1 MLTVPEPLPDD
12 PEAVVTA
19 LETAEIFGKQGDV
32 KEAVRWVRRAA
43 EIAGDEGND
52 LRALNLARAIA
63 DINISSSRAP
73 EPPPPP
79 PPRLPGDGATSDDP
93 DADAETRVVDSQQ
106 VLAEFQKQTAASTQ
120 GNGAAPTAAAVAE
133 AADLTKDAM
142 PEGETV
148 THVMKEADAAELAKA
163 AEEATPSKR
172 SIGSMAELLARK
184 EAEVSSAR
192 AAAEAV
198 PPPEGAWDDPPPPP
212 PPAAQAS
219 VLPQAV
225 QASTP
230 PVERR
235 SARPVGERISTPL
248 IPSQPYTERPPVQA
262 PIHQAVRASV
272 VATAEPG
279 VYVLRVLA
287 AGQAPAPTA
296 QEVFVVVADPT
307 LNPFGHR

>member
-52 LRALNLARAIA
+52 LRALNLARAVA
-63 DINISSSRAP
+63 DINIASSRAP

-79 PPRLPGDGATSDDP
+79 PPPPPGGGARNDDP
-93 DADAETRVVDSQQ
+93 DADAETRVVDSRRA
-106 VLAEFQKQTAASTQ
+106 LAEFEKQAQASAR
-120 GNGAAPTAAAVAE
+120 GNGAPTAEAVA
-133 AADLTKDAM
+133 AATDLTTDAM

-148 THVMKEADAAELAKA
+148 TRVMPEAAELAKA
-163 AEEATPSKR
+163 VDESTPLSKR
-172 SIGSMAELLARK
+172 GIGSMAELLARK

-192 AAAEAV
+192 AAAAAAQ
-198 PPPEGAWDDPPPPP
+198 PADTAWDDPPPPP
-212 PPAAQAS
+212 PAQAS
-219 VLPQAV
+219 VPPHGV

-235 SARPVGERISTPL
+235 TARPAGERIATPL
-248 IPSQPYTERPPVQA
+248 VPSQPHTERPAAQT

-287 AGQAPAPTA
+287 AGQSPAPTA
-296 QEVFVVVADPT
+296 QEVFVVVADPA
-307 LNPFGHR
+307 LSPFGRR

>member
-73 EPPPPP
+73 GPPPPP
-79 PPRLPGDGATSDDP
+79 PPIPGGGARNDDP
-93 DADAETRVVDSQQ
+93 DADAETRVVDSQR
-106 VLAEFQKQTAASTQ
+106 VLAEFEKQAQASAR
-120 GNGAAPTAAAVAE
+120 GNGAAPTAAAVE
-133 AADLTKDAM
+133 AATDLTKDAM

-148 THVMKEADAAELAKA
+148 TRVMPEAAELAKA
-163 AEEATPSKR
+163 VEEPTPVSKHGL
-172 SIGSMAELLARK
+172 GSMAELLARK

-192 AAAEAV
+192 AAAQAAQASD
-198 PPPEGAWDDPPPPP
+198 PGWDDPPPPP
-212 PPAAQAS
+212 PAQAS
-219 VLPQAV
+219 VPPQTI
-225 QASTP
+225 QTSTP

-235 SARPVGERISTPL
+235 TARPAVDRIPTPV
-248 IPSQPYTERPPVQA
+248 IPSQPYTERPPVQT
-262 PIHQAVRASV
+262 PNHQAVRASV

-296 QEVFVVVADPT
+296 QEVFVVVADAS
-307 LNPFGHR
+307 LSPFGQR